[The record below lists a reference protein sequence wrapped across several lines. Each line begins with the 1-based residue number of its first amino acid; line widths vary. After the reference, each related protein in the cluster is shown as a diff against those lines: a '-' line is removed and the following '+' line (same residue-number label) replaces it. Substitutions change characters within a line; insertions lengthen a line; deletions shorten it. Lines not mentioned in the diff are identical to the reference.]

1 MTMLQFPP
9 GFLWGTAT
17 SAFQI
22 EGAADA
28 DGRQPSIWDVFC
40 DLPGAIENGDDG
52 RRGVDH
58 YHRYRED
65 IALMAGLGLNSYRF
79 SVSWP
84 RVLDGD
90 RINQRGLD
98 FYSRLVDELL
108 AAGIEPWLT
117 LYHWDL
123 PAALPGGWTNRDAA
137 HRFADYAAVLYQHLG
152 DRVPTWTTLNEPWCS
167 SFLSYAAGEH
177 APGHTDPRETVRA
190 MHHLLLGHGL
200 AVRALREGG
209 ADRVGITLNFTPVLP
224 ATDHPADVAAA
235 RRIDGTANRTFVH
248 PVFTGAYPADVRA
261 DLDRWWDADLVA
273 DGDLELIGAPIDV
286 LGVNYYTTTVVRA
299 AGEGEQSGPFEV
311 RGRRRDTPHIT
322 APDAIGVSRGLPQTA
337 MGWEVEADGLRRLL
351 LWLHRDYTGP
361 AGVPLVVTENGAAY
375 PDDRLGPDGAVEDP
389 DRVDYLRQ
397 HLAAVHA
404 AIAEGADVRGYLEWS
419 LVDNFEWSWG
429 YGKKFGLVAVDAAL
443 NRVPKASAAW
453 YGAVARQG
461 GVEY

>member
-17 SAFQI
+17 SAFQV
-22 EGAADA
+22 EGAHDV
-28 DGRQPSIWDVFC
+28 DGRVPSIWDEFC
-40 DLPGAIENGDDG
+40 TVPGAIEGGDDG
-52 RRGVDH
+52 RLGVDH

-65 IALMAGLGLNSYRF
+65 IALMAELGLNSYRF

-90 RINQRGLD
+90 RVNQAGVD

-123 PAALPGGWTNRDAA
+123 PVTLPGGWTNRDTAY
-137 HRFADYAAVLYQHLG
+137 RFADYATMLHDRLG

-177 APGHTDPRETVRA
+177 APGHTDPTEAVRA

-200 AVRALREGG
+200 ATQALRSAG
-209 ADRVGITLNFTPVLP
+209 AGRLGITLNFSPVLP
-224 ATDHPADVAAA
+224 ASEDPADLSVA
-235 RRIDGTANRTFVH
+235 RRIDGTANRAFIH
-248 PVFTGAYPADVRA
+248 PIFTGGYPADVRA
-261 DLDRWWDADLVA
+261 DLDPWWDQDLVA
-273 DGDLELIGAPIDV
+273 DGDLAAISTPIDV
-286 LGVNYYTTTVVRA
+286 LGVNYYATSMVRA
-299 AGEGEQSGPFEV
+299 AREDDPTGPFTV
-311 RGRRRDTPHIT
+311 RGRRRDTPHVA
-322 APDAIGVSRGLPQTA
+322 APDAVVVDRGLPRTA
-337 MGWEVEADGLRRLL
+337 MDWEVEADGLRRLL

-361 AGVPLVVTENGAAY
+361 AGIPLVVTENGAAY
-375 PDDRLGPDGAVEDP
+375 PDDHLGPDGAVADA
-389 DRVDYLRQ
+389 DRIGYLRD

-419 LVDNFEWSWG
+419 LLDNFEWAWG
-429 YGKKFGLVAVDAAL
+429 YGRRFGIVAVDAAL
-443 NRVPKASAAW
+443 DRIPKASAAW

-461 GVEY
+461 GVEL